1 MKVFLL
7 VILPFISLNFSA
19 DPLELNESVAVIVHE
34 SVAVSSFSKND
45 LIEIY
50 TLRRSSWSDGSRITI
65 TDYKGESQIR
75 DEFYSYIDIRVS
87 AIKRLWLKE
96 QFTGRSLPPKVVRSV
111 DEMTK
116 LVVGNPGTI
125 GYVPVSDIPEESK
138 VLMIIER

>member
-1 MKVFLL
+1 MKVLLL
-7 VILPFISLNFSA
+7 VILPFIGLNFSA
-19 DPLELNESVAVIVHE
+19 DPLDLNESVAVIVHE
-34 SVAVSSFSKND
+34 SVSVSSFSKND

-96 QFTGRSLPPKVVRSV
+96 QFTGKSLPPKVVKSV

-116 LVVGNPGTI
+116 LVIENPGTI
-125 GYVPVSDIPEESK
+125 GYVPVSEIPEGAK
-138 VLMIIER
+138 VLMVIER